1 MTTIRNRIRELRRST
16 GISQEKLA
24 EEMNVTQASI
34 SLYETGGNMPIDMLV
49 SISKYFGVTTD
60 YLLGISDDRN
70 IIDPSAEHRLMM
82 AYRDLPIKY
91 RKAIDTALDIINYFD
106 PV

>member
-1 MTTIRNRIRELRRST
+1 MTIIRNRIRELRRSS

-34 SLYETGGNMPIDMLV
+34 SLYETGGNMPIDMLI
-49 SISKYFGVTTD
+49 SISRYFGVTTD
-60 YLLGISDDRN
+60 YLLGISDAKN
-70 IIDPSAEHRLMM
+70 ISGSSAEHRLML
-82 AYRDLPIKY
+82 AYRELPIKY
-91 RKAIDTALDIINYFD
+91 REAVDTAVNVIRCSD